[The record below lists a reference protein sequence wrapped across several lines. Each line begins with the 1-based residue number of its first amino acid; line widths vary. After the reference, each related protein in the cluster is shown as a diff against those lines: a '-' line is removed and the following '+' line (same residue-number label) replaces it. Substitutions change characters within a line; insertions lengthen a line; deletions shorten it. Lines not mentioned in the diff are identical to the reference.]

1 MDLKDNHPIDG
12 HHCPLSQRECKKSC
26 WEESFKLPDGRT
38 TYLCE
43 DSDLLWADSKEARE
57 VLFPIQAS
65 TEYRLFNQWLA
76 KKLSWNKADVS
87 HLDYVSPEKA
97 TTEYATI
104 YNSLSHSVNPAS
116 LIRSIDNNKE
126 IRQLIILFHN
136 ASSREAIH
144 CGPHWPVWQ
153 QKANYFFSPK
163 AVEELMADTSFKLE
177 EAHPVEY
184 LMHKNTIASKK
195 SSHPRTAFWRGPVRS
210 LIHRIGGRLNTQD
223 AGHIVYLF
231 SRDT

>member
-38 TYLCE
+38 TYFCE
-43 DSDLLWADSKEARE
+43 DSDLLWADSKDARE
-57 VLFPIQAS
+57 AVLPIQAS
-65 TEYRLFNQWLA
+65 NENRLFGQWIA
-76 KKLSWNKADVS
+76 KELSWNKADIT

-163 AVEELMADTSFKLE
+163 AIEELMADTSFKLK

>member
-1 MDLKDNHPIDG
+1 MDLKVNHPIDG

-43 DSDLLWADSKEARE
+43 DSDLLWADSKDARE
-57 VLFPIQAS
+57 AVFPIQAS
-65 TEYRLFNQWLA
+65 NENRLFGQWIA
-76 KKLSWNKADVS
+76 KKLSWNKADIT

-163 AVEELMADTSFKLE
+163 AIEELMADTSFKLK

>member
-1 MDLKDNHPIDG
+1 MDARDNHPIDG
-12 HHCPLSQRECKKSC
+12 LHCPLSERECKKSC
-26 WEESFKLPDGRT
+26 WEESFELPDGRT
-38 TYLCE
+38 TCFCE
-43 DSDLLWADSKEARE
+43 DSDLLWADSKDARE
-57 VLFPIQAS
+57 ATFPIQAS
-65 TEYRLFNQWLA
+65 IEYRLFDQWLA
-76 KKLSWNKADVS
+76 KKLSCNIVDIT

-104 YNSLSHSVNPAS
+104 YNSLSHSIDPAS
-116 LIRSIDNNKE
+116 LIRSIDNNTG

-163 AVEELMADTSFKLE
+163 AIEELMADTSFKLE

-231 SRDT
+231 SRDA